1 MASNLSLR
9 GILDANKLTGPN
21 YVDWLRNLRIV
32 LTQEKL
38 SYILDSPDP
47 EVIGEDT
54 SEEKRVAHKMWLN
67 DSITVRCIMLASM
80 SNELQRQH
88 EGMEPQ
94 SILLNLKEL
103 YGEQSRAARYEI
115 SKQLF
120 RAWMSEG
127 SLVHTHVL
135 NMIDLI
141 TQLDQLGFVM
151 DSEIN

>member
-38 SYILDSPDP
+38 SYILDSLDP
-47 EVIGEDT
+47 IMIGEDA
-54 SEEKRVAHKMWLN
+54 SEEDIANYKMWKN
-67 DSITVRCIMLASM
+67 DSTTVGCIMLASM

-103 YGEQSRAARYEI
+103 YGEQSRAARYEV
-115 SKQLF
+115 SK
-120 RAWMSEG
+120 
-127 SLVHTHVL
+127 
-135 NMIDLI
+135 
-141 TQLDQLGFVM
+141 
-151 DSEIN
+151 